1 MVIVTIGLNS
11 PIANYTPNL
20 PLVKYFSW
28 GKPQRRKEKSPQMTR
43 IHRDYRAEQG
53 SREREAGES
62 REKKNVICICSFQI
76 RGVVVLKIG

>member
-1 MVIVTIGLNS
+1 
-11 PIANYTPNL
+11 
-20 PLVKYFSW
+20 
-28 GKPQRRKEKSPQMTR
+28 MTQ
-43 IHRDYRAEQG
+43 IHTDYRAEQG